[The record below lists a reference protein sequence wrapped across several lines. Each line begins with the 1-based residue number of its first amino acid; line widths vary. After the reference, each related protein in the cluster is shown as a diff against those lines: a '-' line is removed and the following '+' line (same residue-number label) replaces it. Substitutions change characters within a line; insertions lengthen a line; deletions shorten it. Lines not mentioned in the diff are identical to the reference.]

1 MVIQGGLPDNGEIV
15 NFEIEEE
22 PKWVKLKLEDGSII
36 QVKMEIVAIMKGGN
50 DPNTGLPIY
59 MVQAT
64 NIIRM
69 NQIPKELIKK
79 GPIKGNGSNGSDGS
93 LYR

>member
-1 MVIQGGLPDNGEIV
+1 MMQGGLPPHGGDIV
-15 NFEIEEE
+15 GFETEED
-22 PKWVKLKLEDGSII
+22 PKWITVKLEDGSVI
-36 QVKMEIVAIMKGGN
+36 QIKMEIVAIMKGGN
-50 DPNTGLPIY
+50 DQNTGLPIY

-69 NQIPKELIKK
+69 VKVPKELIKK
-79 GPIKGNGSNGSDGS
+79 GETKLDEKGTN

>member
-1 MVIQGGLPDNGEIV
+1 MVFQGGLPDNGEII

-22 PKWVKLKLEDGSII
+22 PKWVKVKLEDGSVI
-36 QVKMEIVAIMKGGN
+36 QIKMEIVAIMKGGN

-69 NQIPKELIKK
+69 NQVPK
-79 GPIKGNGSNGSDGS
+79 D
-93 LYR
+93 

>member
-1 MVIQGGLPDNGEIV
+1 MVFQGGMPDNGDIV
-15 NFEIEEE
+15 NFELEEE
-22 PKWVKLKLEDGSII
+22 PRWVKVKLEDGSVI
-36 QVKMEIVAIMKGGN
+36 QIKMEIVAILRGGN

-79 GPIKGNGSNGSDGS
+79 GTKPEKSNEGT

>member
-1 MVIQGGLPDNGEIV
+1 MVFQGGLPDNGEII

-22 PKWVKLKLEDGSII
+22 PKWVKVKLEDGSVI
-36 QVKMEIVAIMKGGN
+36 QIKMEIVAIMKGGN
-50 DPNTGLPIY
+50 DPNTGLPVY

-69 NQIPKELIKK
+69 NQVPKELIKK
-79 GPIKGNGSNGSDGS
+79 NPAKEKGADGT